1 MNAAAFKSTA
11 IYTWSR
17 NRWALISLAAVYA
30 VLLVNSLLVDSEVA
44 TFSGIGLLLLLAPT
58 FAPAAILGTGN
69 VATADLLSPEST
81 FPKQFFHLPAT
92 PSQLVLPFML
102 YALVLSAIMWALSLA
117 ILDGKLIA
125 IGTERSW
132 LPIFSMS
139 FMTLQQALAWTPVTN
154 RIARL
159 PQGIA
164 PIVAYV
170 VVLVAALNGTISAGA
185 VVALSLMQFPLA
197 YAVAVRGVAR
207 ARCGLPESEMK
218 ASSSAAAAGPKASSR
233 AMPELANPQ
242 HAMFWMERQMHRWV
256 GKSGLIAL
264 VPAMLIL
271 IIVFTRLG
279 GTADR
284 DVEGLQTLGGITLTL
299 LAITVI
305 LIGISTGLN
314 VASFRPRMR
323 SNESEAFQ
331 ITSFLAALPL
341 RADDFVWAKFKVGLA
356 NMLWV
361 IGIALLVAIAVAY
374 VSGLTD
380 LWGARYESWIQ
391 AYGGM
396 KAFARAFLPL
406 AVILLFVLSI
416 TLSVM
421 WIGLRGRGWTIAFG
435 VACFLIVVA
444 MLAALS
450 LNRSRPGVISDW
462 LPETLW
468 GLAALKVVGLGVLI
482 LRTRSLHLLSEGR
495 LATILGLWAATVAVI
510 VGFCAI
516 CLPEGAVAP
525 LTALCTGLVLA
536 PVLGTVGAPL
546 AMARNRVG

>member
-11 IYTWSR
+11 VYTWSR
-17 NRWALISLAAVYA
+17 SRWVLISLAAVYA
-30 VLLVNSLLVDSEVA
+30 LFFVHWLLVDDGIA
-44 TFSGIGLLLLLAPT
+44 TFSGIGMLLLLAPT
-58 FAPAAILGTGN
+58 FAPSAIFGTGN
-69 VATADLLSPEST
+69 IATADLLSPEST
-81 FPKQFFHLPAT
+81 FPKQFFNLPAT
-92 PSQLVLPFML
+92 ASQLVLPFML
-102 YALVLSAIMWALSLA
+102 YALGLSAIMWVFSIV
-117 ILDGKLIA
+117 ILDGQLIA
-125 IGTERSW
+125 IGTERGW
-132 LPIFSMS
+132 LPVFSMS
-139 FMTLQQALAWTPVTN
+139 FIAWQQALAWTPVPN
-154 RIARL
+154 RITRV

-164 PIVAYV
+164 PLVAYV
-170 VVLVAALNGTISAGA
+170 VVLVAALNGTLSAGV
-185 VVALSLMQFPLA
+185 VVALSLLQFPLA

-207 ARCGLPESEMK
+207 ARCGLPEPAMK
-218 ASSSAAAAGPKASSR
+218 APAAAGRKTSSG
-233 AMPELANPQ
+233 AMPDLADPQ
-242 HAMFWMERQMHRWV
+242 HALFWMERQIHRWV
-256 GKSGLIAL
+256 GKSALIAL

-271 IIVFTRLG
+271 IIVFMRLG

-299 LAITVI
+299 LAITVT

-314 VASFRPRMR
+314 LASFRPRMR

-331 ITSFLAALPL
+331 ITSFFAALPL

-361 IGIALLVAIAVAY
+361 IGIALLVAIALAY
-374 VSGLTD
+374 VSGLTE
-380 LWGARYESWIQ
+380 LWGAQYASWIQ
-391 AYGGM
+391 AYGGV

-468 GLAALKVVGLGVLI
+468 GLAALKVVGLTVLI
-482 LRTRSLHLLSEGR
+482 LRTRSRHLLSQGR

-510 VGFCAI
+510 VSFCAI
-516 CLPEGAVAP
+516 CLPEGAVKP